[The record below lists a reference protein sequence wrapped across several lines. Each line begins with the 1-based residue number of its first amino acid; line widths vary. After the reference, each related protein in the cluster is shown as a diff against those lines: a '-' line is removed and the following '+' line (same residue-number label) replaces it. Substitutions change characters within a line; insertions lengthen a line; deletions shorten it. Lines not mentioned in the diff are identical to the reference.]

1 MRTHGQVAV
10 LGWRLVQ
17 RGRYAARAPWGA
29 TLEIERRRAE
39 GGEPAGWYL
48 YGELASGGCLEG
60 CWLAEHR
67 DDAMDSAEA
76 WLSTLLA
83 DGT

>member
-1 MRTHGQVAV
+1 MRNHVASDA

-60 CWLAEHR
+60 RWLAEHR
-67 DDAMDSAEA
+67 DDAMASAEA
-76 WLSTLLA
+76 WLAALRA